1 MGDAQGNPFPLPS
14 RLPAGQGLLEPEP
27 LEVSKCDRSR
37 GAEWVWASAS
47 VTAAGNSI
55 KARSSRH
62 LRAPRDAASSPPA
75 WAEAH
80 RAPGPLEQCPIT
92 ARAQFFV
99 LRKKNVLSILT

>member
-1 MGDAQGNPFPLPS
+1 MGHAQGNPFPLPS

-37 GAEWVWASAS
+37 GAEWVWASAA

-62 LRAPRDAASSPPA
+62 LRAPRMRPALRPLGQKLTEPLDPSSS
-75 WAEAH
+75 
-80 RAPGPLEQCPIT
+80 
-92 ARAQFFV
+92 AR
-99 LRKKNVLSILT
+99 